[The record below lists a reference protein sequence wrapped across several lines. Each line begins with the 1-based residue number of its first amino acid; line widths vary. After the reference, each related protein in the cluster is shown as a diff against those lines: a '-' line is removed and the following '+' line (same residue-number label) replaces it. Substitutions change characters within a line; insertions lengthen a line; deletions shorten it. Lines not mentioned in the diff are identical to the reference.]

1 MRVCGCVCVCVRVC
15 VSVVIE
21 NTWKFTSVRNLPFFR
36 LMLLMKKIGH
46 MKSDRQ
52 NVQSPKRR
60 SPKRPIAETSRRRKG
75 GRRNVLSPK
84 CPIAERSRRRNG
96 VAEWASPKRR
106 RRNVLD
112 RIIQIFRCVKTE
124 KISKFDL
131 RPPHPIPLTINSY

>member
-1 MRVCGCVCVCVRVC
+1 MCVRVCRCVCVCVGVC

-52 NVQSPKRR
+52 NIQSPKRR

-106 RRNVLD
+106 RRK
-112 RIIQIFRCVKTE
+112 CP
-124 KISKFDL
+124 
-131 RPPHPIPLTINSY
+131 RPPFWSIFGRNIFSTTKTTITC